1 MNRLLSR
8 SLALP
13 AALLALLA
21 VTMTAPAAPA
31 QPAGTDIVLAKLI
44 PLESK
49 ILKRPVTIL
58 VWTPPGYDQ
67 STAGYPVLYD
77 LNSFFCFTYDCG
89 TVDLLA
95 RTMDIP
101 NMIVVGVPQLGYGY
115 VPTPFEERTDTL
127 ADADLSIQF
136 LREELMPLVDKS
148 YRTGPL
154 RILYGHS
161 VGGLFTMYAMFNYPD
176 MFAGYLAGSPWF
188 QSNDQYWLKN
198 IEKFAKTRD
207 LKGKYLYTTVG
218 KGEAQ
223 LTLDT
228 YTGLER
234 WMLEAQLPGLSRK
247 SAWVEGDH
255 GSMSG
260 RTIYD
265 GLLFIFDGWKIP
277 NALMMSGDMDA
288 VDRFV
293 KKAAAKWGAY
303 GLDAAALLP
312 ETRINAM
319 GYAMLQQKEY
329 DRAVRIFLYNV
340 KRFPKSFNA
349 HDSLAEAYMTMG
361 DKVNATQYYKLAV
374 ELNPGASEL
383 EKRVLRNSKDKLR
396 ELGAEN

>member
-1 MNRLLSR
+1 MTR
-8 SLALP
+8 SPFRNL
-13 AALLALLA
+13 AALSALMALLA
-21 VTMTAPAAPA
+21 VSGAGPAALA
-31 QPAGTDIVLAKLI
+31 QTQGTDIVLGKSI
-44 PLESK
+44 PLDSK
-49 ILKRPVTIL
+49 ILKRSVN
-58 VWTPPGYDQ
+58 VFVYVPPGYNQ
-67 STAGYPVLYD
+67 SAARYPVLYD

-89 TVDLLA
+89 TVELLA

-136 LREELMPLVDKS
+136 LREELMPLVEKS

-154 RILYGHS
+154 KILYGHS
-161 VGGLFTMYAMFNYPD
+161 VGGLFAMYTMFNYPD

-218 KGEAQ
+218 RGEAQ
-223 LTLDT
+223 ITLDT
-228 YTGLER
+228 YTGLEK
-234 WMLEAQLPGLSRK
+234 WMLEAQLPGLSWK

-277 NALMMSGDMDA
+277 NALFMDADIDA
-288 VDRFV
+288 VDQHV
-293 KKAAAKWGAY
+293 KKTAAKWSAL
-303 GLDAAALLP
+303 GLDASSILP
-312 ETRINAM
+312 EAQINGM
-319 GYAMLQQKEY
+319 GYTMLQRKEY
-329 DRAVRIFLYNV
+329 DKAVRIFLYNI
-340 KRFPKSFNA
+340 KCFPKSFNA

-361 DKVNATQYYKLAV
+361 DKANAIKYYKLAV
-374 ELNPGASEL
+374 ELNPGAGNY
-383 EKRVLRNSKDKLR
+383 EKQILLNSQNKLR